1 MQYFPMDPTIL
12 ILIPALLLGMWAQS
26 AVNSRYRQYSQVLS
40 QRNISAYDA
49 ARMILQGAG
58 AYNVGIEMAK
68 GSGLS
73 DHFDPKANVLRLSQG
88 VMHSTSI
95 AAIGIAAHE
104 AGHALQYQQG
114 YFPIRIR
121 SMLIPACSI
130 GSNLAWPL
138 FFVGILMASDLLLG
152 IGIALYLVAVL
163 FQLITLPVEFNAS
176 RRAIQILQ
184 GSGILSPAEIPGVR
198 KVLSAAAMTYVAAT
212 VNAAA
217 NLLRMFTLANRRRS

>member
-1 MQYFPMDPTIL
+1 MRIDPSFL
-12 ILIPALLLGMWAQS
+12 ILIPALLLGMWAQN
-26 AVNSRYRQYSQVLS
+26 AVSKRYTQYSQVLS
-40 QRNISAYDA
+40 QRNISAFDA

-58 AYNVGIEMAK
+58 AYNVGIEMAQ

-73 DHFDPKANVLRLSQG
+73 DHFDPKANVLRLSSG
-88 VMHSTSI
+88 VIHSTSI

-104 AGHALQYQQG
+104 AGHALPYQQG

-138 FFVGILMASDLLLG
+138 FFIGMIMSSGILLG
-152 IGIALYLVAVL
+152 VGLALYLLAVL

-176 RRAIQILQ
+176 RRAVQILEQ
-184 GSGILSPAEIPGVR
+184 SGILSSSEIPGVK

-212 VNAAA
+212 VSAAA
-217 NLLRMFTLANRRRS
+217 NLLRLFTVANRRRS